1 LLTFSEEKS
10 MSTDLDG
17 RVAIVTGAGRG
28 IGRGEA
34 IALATAGAR
43 VVVND
48 LGGAW
53 QGGGSDQRPA
63 SEVVEE
69 IRAAGGTAV
78 ANFDDVTTVD
88 GAEGLI
94 AQALAEFG
102 RLDVLVNNAGILR
115 DGMVFS
121 IDPDEWFSVINM
133 HLKGHF
139 LPTRAV
145 AAHWRALSKAAGGD
159 APPPPHRAIINTT
172 SESGLFGQ
180 AGQSNYDA
188 AKLGIVSFTVAI
200 SREVAKYGVTVNAIA
215 PRAKTRLTMSTFEG
229 TDREQEFNTGE
240 RVWDPMDPDNI
251 APFVTFL
258 ATDAAADITG
268 QTFIVYGGA
277 VAHVRLPQVADV
289 VMTDGRWTVEQLA
302 ARRDELFGQIAP
314 GHLEGPRGYAKLP
327 KQAVPAT

>member
-1 LLTFSEEKS
+1 
-10 MSTDLDG
+10 MGTDLDG

-34 IALATAGAR
+34 IALAQAGAR

-63 SEVVEE
+63 GGVVEE

-78 ANFDDVTTVD
+78 ANFDDVTDVA
-88 GAEGLI
+88 GAQHLI
-94 AQALAEFG
+94 AQAIDEFG

-121 IDPDEWFSVINM
+121 IDPEEWFSVVQM
-133 HLKGHF
+133 HLRAHF
-139 LPTRAV
+139 LPTRA
-145 AAHWRALSKAAGGD
+145 AASHWRAVAKSAGEG
-159 APPPPHRAIINTT
+159 AVSPHRAIVNTT

-188 AKLGIVSFTVAI
+188 AKMGIVSFTIAV

-215 PRAKTRLTMSTFEG
+215 PRAMTRLTMSTFEG
-229 TDREQEFNTGE
+229 TDREKEFNTGAH
-240 RVWDPMDPDNI
+240 VWDPMDPDNI

-268 QTFIVYGGA
+268 QTFIVYGSA
-277 VAHVRLPQVADV
+277 VAHVRLPQVSEV
-289 VMTDGRWTVEQLA
+289 VMTDGRWTIEELA
-302 ARRDELFGQIAP
+302 ARRDELFTAVGP
-314 GHLEGPRGYAKLP
+314 SHMEGPRGYAKLP
-327 KQAVPAT
+327 KQPVPAA